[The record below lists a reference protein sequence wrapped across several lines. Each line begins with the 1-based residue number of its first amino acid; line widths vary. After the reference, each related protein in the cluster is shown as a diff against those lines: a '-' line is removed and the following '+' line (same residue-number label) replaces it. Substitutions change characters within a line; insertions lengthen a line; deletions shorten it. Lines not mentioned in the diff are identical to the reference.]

1 MTRDNT
7 NNKKKITTVVLFGSI
22 ALAITLFSTV
32 ADAAAPKII
41 HKADISH
48 PKGSSPWPNYGEKP
62 KTNTPEVKA
71 WVKSIDWSK
80 VPKLPVR
87 KTESPGDPPEC
98 PDKEVPKGDC
108 WWTCSGCYAPDDV
121 VDCPGKKDWGLTFD
135 DGPEPGVT
143 EGLFDLLKEKNV
155 TATFFVTGMKSA
167 QAPWLL
173 KETIDKGHHLASHTW
188 SHSGLTTLT
197 NEEVVAELKWTEKYI
212 FDHTGYKIKYFRPPY
227 GDIDNRVRG
236 IARQLGFKTVI
247 WSNEWDT
254 QDWQLSENTITAKKI
269 VGIFNAGLKS
279 LPERKHGVIT
289 LQHDGDKK
297 LVTMARTLLDMG
309 MKKGLRPMQIAQCL
323 GDNVGYNAVPVLPV
337 AAAAPKKHI
346 APAPIAAV
354 PAADIKEAGGVEPQ
368 VSIPSL
374 PASNDDMKEKVT
386 IPLSVNEAANPEK
399 KSSASTVSAGLSV
412 AGWTFAAVVVSYVL

>member
-1 MTRDNT
+1 MTRSGS
-7 NNKKKITTVVLFGSI
+7 NNKKKITAVVLLGSI
-22 ALAITLFSTV
+22 ALAITLFTTV
-32 ADAAAPKII
+32 ADAAAPKIP

-80 VPKLPVR
+80 VPKLPIR
-87 KTESPGDPPEC
+87 HTDSPGDPPEC
-98 PDKEVPKGDC
+98 PQKEVPEGDC

-121 VDCPGKKDWGLTFD
+121 VDCPGKNDWGLTFD

-143 EGLFDLLKEKNV
+143 ENYFSLLKEKNV
-155 TATFFVTGMKSA
+155 TATFFVTGMKSTK
-167 QAPWLL
+167 APWLL
-173 KETIDKGHHLASHTW
+173 QETIDQGHHLASHTW

-197 NEEVVAELKWTEKYI
+197 NEEIVAELKWTEKYI

-227 GDIDNRVRG
+227 GDIDNRVRA

-254 QDWQLSENTITAKKI
+254 QDWQLSENTITSKQI
-269 VGIFNAGLKS
+269 VGIFNSGLKS
-279 LPERKHGVIT
+279 LPDRKKGVIT

-309 MKKGLRPMQIAQCL
+309 IKKGMRPMHIAQCL
-323 GDNVGYNAVPVLPV
+323 DDKVGYNAVPALP
-337 AAAAPKKHI
+337 APAAPMKPA
-346 APAPIAAV
+346 APVAV
-354 PAADIKEAGGVEPQ
+354 PAANAEDVKQAGGVEPE
-368 VSIPSL
+368 VSIP
-374 PASNDDMKEKVT
+374 ASPKDDKKEETTVKG
-386 IPLSVNEAANPEK
+386 AANPGK
-399 KSSASTVSAGLSV
+399 KSAAATVSAGLSV
-412 AGWTFAAVVVSYVL
+412 AGWTLAAVVASFAL

>member
-1 MTRDNT
+1 MTRSGS
-7 NNKKKITTVVLFGSI
+7 NNKKKITAVVLLGSI
-22 ALAITLFSTV
+22 ALAITLFTTV
-32 ADAAAPKII
+32 ADAAAPKIP

-80 VPKLPVR
+80 VPKLPIR
-87 KTESPGDPPEC
+87 HTDSPGDPPEC
-98 PDKEVPKGDC
+98 PQKEVPEGDC

-121 VDCPGKKDWGLTFD
+121 VDCPGKNDWGLTFD

-143 EGLFDLLKEKNV
+143 ENYFSLLKEKNV
-155 TATFFVTGMKSA
+155 TATFFVTGMKSTK
-167 QAPWLL
+167 APWLL
-173 KETIDKGHHLASHTW
+173 QETIDQGHHLASHTW

-197 NEEVVAELKWTEKYI
+197 NEEIVAELKWTEKYI

-227 GDIDNRVRG
+227 GDIDNRVRA

-254 QDWQLSENTITAKKI
+254 QDWQLSENTITSKQI
-269 VGIFNAGLKS
+269 VGIFNSGLKS
-279 LPERKHGVIT
+279 LPDRKKGVIT

-309 MKKGLRPMQIAQCL
+309 IKKGMRPMHIAQCL
-323 GDNVGYNAVPVLPV
+323 DDKVGYNAVPALP
-337 AAAAPKKHI
+337 APAAPMKPA
-346 APAPIAAV
+346 APVAV
-354 PAADIKEAGGVEPQ
+354 PAANAEDVKQAGGVEPE
-368 VSIPSL
+368 VSIP
-374 PASNDDMKEKVT
+374 ASPKDDKKETTVKG
-386 IPLSVNEAANPEK
+386 AANPGK
-399 KSSASTVSAGLSV
+399 KSAAATVSAGLSV
-412 AGWTFAAVVVSYVL
+412 AGWTLAAVVASFVL